1 MKRVLMMLLAIVVS
15 GLSFPLMIAGERAR
29 PNVDKVKPDTW
40 PRLETP
46 GAFLHD
52 LKNLTTELVRA
63 DAQWWSKA
71 GCFVVDVAIGLLLIL
86 LFP

>member
-1 MKRVLMMLLAIVVS
+1 MMRVLMMLLAIVVS
-15 GLSFPLMIAGERAR
+15 GVSFPLMIAGERAL
-29 PNVDKVKPDTW
+29 PNLEKVKADTW
-40 PRLETP
+40 PRLEAP

-71 GCFVVDVAIGLLLIL
+71 GAFAGLAAIVLLIL
-86 LFP
+86 QLV

>member
-15 GLSFPLMIAGERAR
+15 GMSFPLMIAGERSL
-29 PNVDKVKPDTW
+29 PNLEKVKADTW
-40 PRLETP
+40 PRLEAP

-71 GCFVVDVAIGLLLIL
+71 GCFVVDVAIGLLIL
-86 LFP
+86 LVA